1 MKQGL
6 WFGLMFLILGGP
18 VQAQSDFLGH
28 LGHVVDNADLL
39 TVGEE
44 LRIARKLEARVR
56 DADLRCLA
64 LLERDQ
70 RVVVV
75 SVGSLNG
82 KSIENMPS
90 SWGSTGVSMTGR
102 ARPVPCF

>member
-44 LRIARKLEARVR
+44 LRIARKLEAR
-56 DADLRCLA
+56 LREA
-64 LLERDQ
+64 DQ

-75 SVGSLNG
+75 SVWSLNG

>member
-44 LRIARKLEARVR
+44 LRIARKLEARGR
-56 DADLRCLA
+56 EA
-64 LLERDQ
+64 DQ

>member
-39 TVGEE
+39 TDRRGTPN
-44 LRIARKLEARVR
+44 LTRGA
-56 DADLRCLA
+56 
-64 LLERDQ
+64 
-70 RVVVV
+70 
-75 SVGSLNG
+75 
-82 KSIENMPS
+82 
-90 SWGSTGVSMTGR
+90 
-102 ARPVPCF
+102 

>member
-18 VQAQSDFLGH
+18 VRAQSDFLGH

-56 DADLRCLA
+56 EA
-64 LLERDQ
+64 DQ